1 MKIRRVRV
9 SSIRVMLSER
19 THSQQPPGDVTVFL
33 KRNSLP
39 GLFVRRIDKTHICLD
54 SNFASENSMTKPS
67 LAPLSPVRAFGF
79 RVNPGTI
86 DDYLEFTGSAI
97 AERRRTCLFDHNLHS
112 LYLYFRD
119 PGLHRLYEYATVMI
133 DGMPIVWLLRAAG
146 YPVQRRHRITWVDY
160 IWPLL
165 MRAEQNG
172 WRVFYVGSSAET
184 LERGI
189 QKIRSR
195 LPQLEITGH
204 HGFFDMTLGSADNA
218 RVVNAINAFKADLCI
233 VGMGT
238 PRQQYWIVS
247 NRPYVEAPVMVF
259 CGACMEYV
267 AGTVSTPP
275 RWTGRM
281 GLEWAYR
288 LFTNPRRF
296 AIRYLVEPWALAA
309 MLFANGLRSTMRVPR
324 SHIRRS

>member
-1 MKIRRVRV
+1 MTK
-9 SSIRVMLSER
+9 S
-19 THSQQPPGDVTVFL
+19 
-33 KRNSLP
+33 SLP
-39 GLFVRRIDKTHICLD
+39 
-54 SNFASENSMTKPS
+54 
-67 LAPLSPVRAFGF
+67 PLSPVQAFGF

-86 DDYLEFTGSAI
+86 EEYLEFTGSAI
-97 AERRRTCLFDHNLHS
+97 AERRRIYLFDHNLHS

-119 PGLHRLYEYATVMI
+119 PRLRRLYEHATVMI

-165 MRAEQNG
+165 TRAEKHG
-172 WRVFYVGSSAET
+172 WRVFYVGSPEDT
-184 LERGI
+184 LERGLR
-189 QKIRSR
+189 KFRAR
-195 LPQLEITGH
+195 LPRLEIAGH
-204 HGFFDMTLGSADNA
+204 HGYFDATSGSADNT
-218 RVVNAINAFKADLCI
+218 RVVGAINAFKTDLCI

-238 PRQQYWIVS
+238 PRQQRWIVA
-247 NRPYVEAPVMVF
+247 NRPQVEAPVMVF

-288 LFTNPRRF
+288 LLTDPRRF

-309 MLFANGLRSTMRVPR
+309 ILFTNGLRSTTRVPR
-324 SHIRRS
+324 GHIRRG